1 MESSDGKLKQ
11 LWSLVH
17 NYKGKAK
24 APEPDAGDRL
34 GSKSRSLN
42 DIKKDIR
49 RMLAKHPHFHN
60 LYSDQ
65 NLAKNPRVAALMQ
78 EFESDLLKL
87 VEIVLLDKLGHV
99 DQSTYKKMQ
108 KRLAALT
115 NSGMGD
121 TGLSLNMI
129 DQQL

>member
-1 MESSDGKLKQ
+1 
-11 LWSLVH
+11 
-17 NYKGKAK
+17 
-24 APEPDAGDRL
+24 
-34 GSKSRSLN
+34 
-42 DIKKDIR
+42 
-49 RMLAKHPHFHN
+49 MLAKHPHFHN
-60 LYSDQ
+60 LFSDQ